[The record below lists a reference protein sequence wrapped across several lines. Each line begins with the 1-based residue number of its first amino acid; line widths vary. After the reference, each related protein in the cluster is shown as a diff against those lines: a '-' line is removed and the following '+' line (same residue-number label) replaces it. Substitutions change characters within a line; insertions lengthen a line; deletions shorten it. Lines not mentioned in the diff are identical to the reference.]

1 MNVSSENLVRLDSDY
16 RGYLEGEVVDR
27 FFAEF
32 GINFSAGH
40 WCAGGFSDRFCRTY
54 NETPLDES
62 PAGQIRR
69 VAQAG
74 IKGVELNN
82 EMCLGDDLAIS
93 ETKVREVN
101 DTVREMDVTPTNM
114 NTNIW
119 TRAKWKLGG
128 ITHPDSGRRREALD
142 YCLQVVDCAKATN

>member
-1 MNVSSENLVRLDSDY
+1 MNVNAQSLTRLDQDY
-16 RGYLEGEVVDR
+16 SGYLEGPIIDR
-27 FFAEF
+27 FFDEF

-62 PAGQIRR
+62 AVGQIAR
-69 VAQAG
+69 VAEAG

-82 EMCLGDDLAIS
+82 EMCLDDSLQLS
-93 ETKVREVN
+93 EAKVREIKQALAAHSLIA
-101 DTVREMDVTPTNM
+101 TNM

-119 TRAKWKLGG
+119 T
-128 ITHPDSGRRREALD
+128 
-142 YCLQVVDCAKATN
+142 

>member
-1 MNVSSENLVRLDSDY
+1 MRVNAENLARLDSEFAV
-16 RGYLEGEVVDR
+16 YLEGDLVNT
-27 FFAEF
+27 FFTTY

-54 NETPLDES
+54 NEAPIDES
-62 PAGQIRR
+62 AVGQIAR

-82 EMCLGDDLAIS
+82 EMCLD
-93 ETKVREVN
+93 E
-101 DTVREMDVTPTNM
+101 EMNLCLGHVAEIKQALVEHNVVATNM

-119 TRAKWKLGG
+119 
-128 ITHPDSGRRREALD
+128 
-142 YCLQVVDCAKATN
+142 